1 MGRKEQIFG
10 SQMNCLLERAKK
22 QKNVV
27 ELQEI
32 KEVFQKG
39 SLTPAQLEGIVS
51 YLEERKI
58 DVLTMSEI
66 DSDEIEQSDVFPE
79 EVEKEYEGKRED
91 EPEILHSERGSAED
105 PVRMYLKEIG
115 RIPLHNLQ
123 AIITFCYTGASPALM
138 GVCAQRNIDLSFMS
152 GNGRFLARVTGEVK
166 GNVTLRK
173 QQYRISDNWDESVHI
188 ARNFILGKV
197 YNSRWILERSARD
210 YALRLDVET
219 IKKKSAFLAQ
229 SMGKIRECENAEELL
244 GLEGEAASVYFSIF
258 DDLILQQKDE
268 FYFHGRNKRPPLD
281 NVNAMLSFGYS
292 LLAGMC
298 GGALEAVGLDPY
310 VGFFH
315 TDRPGRM
322 SLALDLMEEF
332 RGIMVDRFVLT
343 LINKKIMKEKYFIRK
358 ENDAV
363 IMTDEGRKVFLSA
376 WQSKKQETIKH
387 PFIDEKIEWGMA
399 PYVQSMLLARYLRG
413 DLDEYPPF
421 FWK

>member
-1 MGRKEQIFG
+1 MKR
-10 SQMNCLLERAKK
+10 LLNTLYVTSGNKYLSLDGE
-22 QKNVV
+22 NVV
-27 ELQEI
+27 
-32 KEVFQKG
+32 V
-39 SLTPAQLEGIVS
+39 LE
-51 YLEERKI
+51 
-58 DVLTMSEI
+58 D
-66 DSDEIEQSDVFPE
+66 Q
-79 EVEKEYEGKRED
+79 
-91 EPEILHSERGSAED
+91 
-105 PVRMYLKEIG
+105 KEIG

-123 AIITFCYTGASPALM
+123 AIITFGYTGASPALM

-173 QQYRISDNWDESVHI
+173 QQYRISDNRDESVHI

-197 YNSRWILERSARD
+197 YNSRWILERAARD

-219 IKKKSAFLAQ
+219 IKKKSVF
-229 SMGKIRECENAEELL
+229 
-244 GLEGEAASVYFSIF
+244 
-258 DDLILQQKDE
+258 

-298 GGALEAVGLDPY
+298 GGALEAVGLDSY

-332 RGIMVDRFVLT
+332 RSVMVDRFVLT
-343 LINKKIMKEKYFIRK
+343 LINKKIMKEKYFIKK
-358 ENDAV
+358 ENGAV
-363 IMTDEGRKVFLSA
+363 IMTDEGRKAFLSA

-387 PFIDEKIEWGMA
+387 PFLDEKIEWGMA